1 MTWEEFEA
9 SLRAPV
15 PRTKRVWYWFYRN
28 FTLRSLVW
36 KMKQPV
42 YWYQRARY
50 GVATPDTWALDHYLS
65 GVIERGVRQ
74 LAQSPHAGPPLSL
87 DKHYGGQAD
96 VAWSIVLSSIAD
108 GFAAYRSNTF
118 NTDMIQRREVGMELF
133 ALYFTDL
140 WD

>member
-9 SLRAPV
+9 SLLAPV
-15 PRTKRVWYWFYRN
+15 PLPTRVWWRLYRTFSPRN
-28 FTLRSLVW
+28 LRW
-36 KMKQPV
+36 KAKQPV

-50 GVATPDTWALDHYLS
+50 GLAESDAWSLDHYLS

-74 LAQSPHAGPPLSL
+74 LERSPVAGPPYWL
-87 DKHYGGQAD
+87 DEHYGEHSGL
-96 VAWSIVLSSIAD
+96 VWSLVLNSIAD
-108 GFAAYRSNTF
+108 GFAAYRSNDF
-118 NTDMIQRREVGMELF
+118 APAAMKRREVGMELF